1 MSIYHLHIPRTSGVF
16 IREQMIKKTD
26 MSMFVG
32 HREPIPQSMSEYEYV
47 SGHFATNFIQDFDT
61 NFAIY
66 RNPVELTFS
75 YINYM
80 RDNLYNHLSLDELI
94 EEYAKTDKIKNFVN
108 MNSKFLTG
116 TMDVSKYN
124 EMITDLKEVAES
136 GWYVETKCNT
146 LDMFVDIIQK
156 NNTYLVDYSDN
167 KKYEKISELY
177 KVNYNDIKINKSS
190 EIEDATT
197 SKYFELITE
206 LNSFDL
212 EVYEYLKEQA

>member
-1 MSIYHLHIPRTSGVF
+1 
-16 IREQMIKKTD
+16 MIKKTD
-26 MSMFVG
+26 RSMFVG
-32 HREPIPQSMSEYEYV
+32 HREPIPQSVSEYEYI
-47 SGHFATNFIQDFDT
+47 SGHFATNFIQDFDI

-94 EEYAKTDKIKNFVN
+94 QEYVKTDKIKNFVN

-116 TMDVSKYN
+116 TIDIPKYN

-136 GWYVETKCNT
+136 GWYVKTKCNT
-146 LDMFVDIIQK
+146 MDMFVDIIQK
-156 NNTYLVDYSDN
+156 NNTYLVDYSDD
-167 KKYEKISELY
+167 KKYEKISKLY
-177 KVNYNDIKINKSS
+177 DAKYNDIKINKSS
-190 EIEDATT
+190 EIDSSTR
-197 SKYFELITE
+197 SKHIDLITD

-212 EVYEYLKEQA
+212 EVYEYLKKQA